1 MAKANDSSTSK
12 STERMRCAFP
22 FLDIPEAAPK
32 PRNLRWLGVTER
44 GLPLRYQQDF
54 LDLHG
59 DLIDYVKF
67 SEFTGML
74 RRWSVEQLKAKINLY
89 KWRGFPTVPGGV
101 AFEIAYLQ
109 KQVERYFDTVKEL
122 GFNGVEVS
130 DDAMPNLPRNKRT
143 GLIKRGIG
151 MGLEVFTEVGKKYA
165 DSPSPIEELIECSRA
180 DLDAGA
186 VKVTMEN
193 TELFMY
199 CRQKD
204 AKPVEKI
211 VAAVG
216 LSNLIFEVDPNGWP
230 EVALWLLKL
239 FGPDINV
246 ENIDFERIVTFEGMR
261 RGLSRI
267 GSHGSLRALQ
277 EKKGK

>member
-1 MAKANDSSTSK
+1 MAKTKESPTNE
-12 STERMRCAFP
+12 STERMQCAFP
-22 FLDIPEAAPK
+22 FLDIPEATPK
-32 PRNLRWLGVTER
+32 PRNSRWLIVTER
-44 GLPLRYQQDF
+44 GLPLRYQQDL

-74 RRWSVEQLKAKINLY
+74 RRCSVEQLKAKISLY
-89 KWRGFPTVPGGV
+89 KAREFPTVPGGI

-130 DDAMPNLPRNKRT
+130 DDSMPELSREVRT
-143 GLIKRGIG
+143 GLIRRGIS
-151 MGLEVFTEVGKKYA
+151 MGLDVFTEVGKKYGDA
-165 DSPSPIEELIECSRA
+165 PFPIKEMIDCSRA

-186 VKVTMEN
+186 CKVTVEN
-193 TELFMY
+193 SELFYY
-199 CRQKD
+199 CRHD
-204 AKPVEKI
+204 NPKPVQEI

-216 LSNLIFEVDPNGWP
+216 LDNLVFEVDPNGWP
-230 EVALWLLKL
+230 EVALWLLNL
-239 FGPDINV
+239 FGPEINV
-246 ENIDFERIVTFEGMR
+246 ENIDYERIVTFEGMR

-267 GSHGSLRALQ
+267 GRHQFVRSLQ
-277 EKKGK
+277 EQGDR